1 MENNQILDT
10 IRSRKSV
17 REFTDQTIEDTTISN
32 ILEAGR
38 QAPSGLNNQ
47 PWCFIIVR
55 DKITLNSIAKCTKY
69 SSIIHGT
76 PLLIVVML
84 DKNVMYDLTK
94 DTQAC
99 GAAIENML
107 LAAHGMSLGAVWL
120 GEILNKKE
128 DVSHILEVP
137 DSFELMA
144 VIAIGHPV
152 SDISHPKGR
161 RELSKIAHNEKFGI
175 PWV

>member
-1 MENNQILDT
+1 M
-10 IRSRKSV
+10 
-17 REFTDQTIEDTTISN
+17 REFTDQTIEDTTINN

-55 DKITLNSIAKCTKY
+55 DKITLNSLAKCTKY
-69 SSIIHGT
+69 SSIIHGA

-84 DKNVMYDLTK
+84 DKNVMYDQTK

-107 LAAHGMSLGAVWL
+107 LAAHGMGLGAVWL

-161 RELSKIAHNEKFGI
+161 RELSEIAHNEKFGI

>member
-1 MENNQILDT
+1 MENNQILDM

-17 REFTDQTIEDTTISN
+17 REFTDQAIEDTTINN

-69 SSIIHGT
+69 SSIIHGA

-84 DKNVMYDLTK
+84 DKNVMYDQTK
-94 DTQAC
+94 DTQAGC
-99 GAAIENML
+99 
-107 LAAHGMSLGAVWL
+107 
-120 GEILNKKE
+120 
-128 DVSHILEVP
+128 
-137 DSFELMA
+137 
-144 VIAIGHPV
+144 
-152 SDISHPKGR
+152 
-161 RELSKIAHNEKFGI
+161 
-175 PWV
+175 

>member
-1 MENNQILDT
+1 MENNQILDM

-17 REFTDQTIEDTTISN
+17 RKFTDQAIEDTTISN

-69 SSIIHGT
+69 SSIIHGA

-84 DKNVMYDLTK
+84 DKNVMYDQTK

-99 GAAIENML
+99 GAAIENIL
-107 LAAHGMSLGAVWL
+107 LAAHGMGLGAVWL
-120 GEILNKKE
+120 GEILNKKD

-161 RELSKIAHNEKFGI
+161 RELSEIAHNEKFGI